1 MDNKKKK
8 IKDLYDVIL
17 SLENEQ
23 ECADFFADL
32 CTDKEIEKMADRV
45 CAAKLLLAGDTYS
58 EVIKKT
64 DISSATLSRVSRCV
78 QYGKGYNKK
87 LK

>member
-32 CTDKEIEKMADRV
+32 CTDKEIEKMAGPCLRR
-45 CAAKLLLAGDTYS
+45 
-58 EVIKKT
+58 KT
-64 DISSATLSRVSRCV
+64 AFGRRYLQR
-78 QYGKGYNKK
+78 GN
-87 LK
+87 